1 MDKIVLRLRGSYS
14 VSCEP
19 DNYTIVA
26 RRGSLVGKMARD
38 LMDQGFNPKASV
50 EVMRGDTLCFE
61 PMTLEAW
68 SKINL
73 VENDTDF
80 KFTKYKP
87 YPFTNKEVSDD

>member
-50 EVMRGDTLCFE
+50 EVMRDDTLCFE

-73 VENDTDF
+73 VENDTGF
-80 KFTKYKP
+80 RFTKYRP
-87 YPFTNKEVSDD
+87 HPLYGEEVSND